1 MKKLTQLQNST
12 NFRLLLEH
20 SQEII
25 LFFDQAGN
33 ILDCNQTAKDE
44 LGYGDDIYRILIS
57 DIFRIAMKIENNKL
71 IINPKYCIRITE
83 TVAYRNNQTC
93 FAVNLIVSIKTGNKS
108 FNGLCTA
115 LNISEEKKLIH
126 NIEFAK
132 KELVSSSQL
141 KNEFMANI
149 THELR
154 TPVNGIMGLS
164 ENLSES
170 GLLPKQVELVNI
182 IHRCCK
188 NMNTIINDLL
198 DYTKIANNKLILE
211 NREFDFRH
219 FIEGIIAININ
230 SISEKGLKL
239 LINIADDI
247 PSIIVGDEFRL
258 AQILNNLFSNAIKFT
273 SLGQIVLEVDK
284 TAQTDREVELLFMI
298 MDTGIGIS
306 IEERDKLFLS
316 FSQVD
321 GSITRRFGG
330 TGLGL
335 SISKMLVESM
345 NGTIAVESQ
354 KNKGSTFSFTVK
366 MGIKQVSEGTDKVQ
380 SDEAENYFFPQ
391 GKILSD
397 KEGLFSDFTEDD
409 NMNKTINKVNET
421 YQLKQSILFKI
432 DSEDSHDHKGA
443 LEDLNNTFEKLAIC
457 IEMESWEK
465 AEVLANRIKNL
476 IPKDHKKTSEKS
488 LKLVLSV
495 RKENHDTSI
504 AILGELITIV
514 SEVSGWRI

>member
-25 LFFDQAGN
+25 LFFDQAGH
-33 ILDCNQTAKDE
+33 ILECNQTAKDE
-44 LGYGDDIYRILIS
+44 LGYGADIYRILIS
-57 DIFRIAMKIENNKL
+57 DIFRMAMKIENNKL
-71 IINPKYCIRITE
+71 IINPKYRNEITE

-93 FAVNLIVSIKTGNKS
+93 FAVNLIVTIETGNKS

-115 LNISEEKKLIH
+115 LNISEEKKLIR
-126 NIEFAK
+126 NIEFSK

-164 ENLSES
+164 ENLLEF
-170 GLLPKQVELVNI
+170 GLQPKQVEIVNI

-198 DYTKIANNKLILE
+198 DYTKIANNKLVLE

-230 SISEKGLKL
+230 GISEKGLKL
-239 LINIADDI
+239 LTNIADDI
-247 PSIIVGDEFRL
+247 PNIIIGDEFRL

-284 TAQTDREVELLFMI
+284 TAQTESEVELLFMI

-345 NGTIAVESQ
+345 KGTIAVESQ
-354 KNKGSTFSFTVK
+354 KNKGSTFSFTVR
-366 MGIKQVSEGTDKVQ
+366 MGINKAFEETGKVQ
-380 SDEAENYFFPQ
+380 SDEVENYFFPQ
-391 GKILSD
+391 GEILSD
-397 KEGLFSDFTEDD
+397 KEGLFSDFTGDD
-409 NMNKTINKVNET
+409 NIKTRNKVDET
-421 YQLKQSILFKI
+421 SQLKQGILFKT
-432 DSEDSHDHKGA
+432 DSDDSYDHKGV
-443 LEDLNNTFEKLAIC
+443 LEDLYDTFEKLAIC

-476 IPKDHKKTSEKS
+476 IPKDHKKVSEKS

-514 SEVSGWRI
+514 NEASGWRM